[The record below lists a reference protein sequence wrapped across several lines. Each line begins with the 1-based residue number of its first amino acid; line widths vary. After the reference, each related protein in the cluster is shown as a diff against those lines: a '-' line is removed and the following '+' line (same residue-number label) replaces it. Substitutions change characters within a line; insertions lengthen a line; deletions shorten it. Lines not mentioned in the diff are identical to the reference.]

1 MAGKTSRRK
10 ERRFAFQVL
19 YSINFAASPSTKA
32 AEATFANFLE
42 TDEQT
47 EQAVDMPFA
56 RSLVQGVV
64 THLQELDTTIARFS
78 KHWKLS
84 RIAHV
89 ELTILRLGVF
99 EMIHV
104 PDVPVRV
111 AINEAIEL
119 SKDFGDDNSRNFIN
133 GILDG
138 VAKDLDR
145 QSGRDDTNR
154 P

>member
-10 ERRFAFQVL
+10 ERQFAFQVL
-19 YSINFAASPSTKA
+19 YAVNFEDTPSMGRVN
-32 AEATFANFLE
+32 ATFANFQE

-47 EQAVDMPFA
+47 DRVADMPFA

-64 THLQELDTTIARFS
+64 EHIDELDATISRFS
-78 KHWKLS
+78 RHWKLS

-89 ELTILRLGVF
+89 ELSILRLGVF
-99 EMIHV
+99 EMLYV

-119 SKDFGDDNSRNFIN
+119 AKEFGDDNSRNFIN

-138 VAKDLDR
+138 VAKDLAK
-145 QSGRDDTNR
+145 QGVPTGKG
-154 P
+154 

>member
-19 YSINFAASPSTKA
+19 YSINFEPSPSIKG

-47 EQAVDMPFA
+47 EPAADMPFA

-64 THLQELDTTIARFS
+64 AHIQELDAIIARFS

-138 VAKDLDR
+138 IAKDLAR
-145 QSGRDDTNR
+145 QSGCDDKK
-154 P
+154 